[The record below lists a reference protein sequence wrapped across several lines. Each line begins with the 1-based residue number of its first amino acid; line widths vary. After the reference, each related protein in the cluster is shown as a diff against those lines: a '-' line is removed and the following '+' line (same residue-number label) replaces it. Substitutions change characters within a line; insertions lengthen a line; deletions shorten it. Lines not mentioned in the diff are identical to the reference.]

1 MRVKNA
7 TGASP
12 ITPIGPYVEQREARA
27 VQREEEVDQAGISDH
42 ARELSHANE
51 VVASA
56 PEDRELRVQALR
68 AAIQNGNYR
77 LDAEAVAKKLLE
89 HGF

>member
-1 MRVKNA
+1 MRVKNSS
-7 TGASP
+7 GSSP
-12 ITPIGPYVEQREARA
+12 ITPIGPYVERREARA
-27 VQREEEVDQAGISDH
+27 AERADDVDQAGISER

-51 VVASA
+51 MVASA

-68 AAIQNGNYR
+68 AAIENGKYH
-77 LDAEAVAKKLLE
+77 LDADVVAKKLME